1 MIILIDSRVL
11 KRRDSPIINYS
22 ALCHPLQPYSAL
34 PVYYFW
40 RVLPASPF
48 VLDPPF
54 INSCAQSIAEDTT
67 TSAALEM
74 LVKVPSTSFVP
85 LSGQGMD
92 DEPEEDA
99 SFLNEIGHL
108 FDSRKTSTFFLL
120 HRTKLCSDYNEAR
133 QSMKRRIKQK
143 NKAKSFFM

>member
-1 MIILIDSRVL
+1 M
-11 KRRDSPIINYS
+11 
-22 ALCHPLQPYSAL
+22 
-34 PVYYFW
+34 
-40 RVLPASPF
+40 PASPF
-48 VLDPPF
+48 VLDFPF

-67 TSAALEM
+67 NSAALEM
-74 LVKVPSTSFVP
+74 LVKVPWTSFVL

-143 NKAKSFFM
+143 NKAKSFLM

>member
-1 MIILIDSRVL
+1 M
-11 KRRDSPIINYS
+11 
-22 ALCHPLQPYSAL
+22 
-34 PVYYFW
+34 
-40 RVLPASPF
+40 PASPF
-48 VLDPPF
+48 VLDSLF

-67 TSAALEM
+67 SSAALEM
-74 LVKVPSTSFVP
+74 LVKVLST
-85 LSGQGMD
+85 LD

-99 SFLNEIGHL
+99 SFLNEIGRL

-120 HRTKLCSDYNEAR
+120 HCTKLCSDYNEAR

>member
-1 MIILIDSRVL
+1 M
-11 KRRDSPIINYS
+11 
-22 ALCHPLQPYSAL
+22 
-34 PVYYFW
+34 
-40 RVLPASPF
+40 PASPF
-48 VLDPPF
+48 VLDSPF
-54 INSCAQSIAEDTT
+54 INSCGQSIAEDTT